1 LIFFSLNIHCSKLSF
16 GAINQISLI
25 LCTCQFFLAID
36 IQLLS
41 ALRKMFK
48 PWLNFKSN
56 HKQSF
61 RPSEPFWQISLEVAL
76 EKKQA
81 FISDKFNAQGF
92 AINQL
97 EIDLE
102 TDENAFE
109 LLESFWKE
117 NIKDTDSVLVG
128 FIGYDFAGFL
138 EPKVQDFRQ
147 TIFPFPTLQ
156 FTAYRHFTFA
166 NKNSVDIAQNG
177 SIGVETQK
185 KIIENFEDLI
195 IDSEYKLIIEQ
206 ALAHIE
212 KGDLYE
218 INLSRPSL
226 IELSS
231 EISMCELAHIFEAK
245 AKEPYSACLPLDAKR
260 MILSNSPECFLR
272 KSGNKVSTFPIKGT
286 RRRYEDSNKDNASI
300 EELMRSPKEMAEHL
314 MVVDLERND
323 LGKVAQAGSVTVESF
338 AELNT
343 FSNVHHLISEVSC
356 ELKDNINP
364 FDLLRATFPSGSV
377 TGAPKIR
384 VMQIIRSLEKYSRS
398 AYTGA
403 LGYIDGKGDLEFSIL
418 IRSLMVNG
426 NQALLNTGG
435 GIVYDS
441 NPDFEIEETHLK
453 AQSILNLFE

>member
-1 LIFFSLNIHCSKLSF
+1 
-16 GAINQISLI
+16 
-25 LCTCQFFLAID
+25 
-36 IQLLS
+36 
-41 ALRKMFK
+41 
-48 PWLNFKSN
+48 
-56 HKQSF
+56 
-61 RPSEPFWQISLEVAL
+61 
-76 EKKQA
+76 
-81 FISDKFNAQGF
+81 
-92 AINQL
+92 
-97 EIDLE
+97 
-102 TDENAFE
+102 
-109 LLESFWKE
+109 
-117 NIKDTDSVLVG
+117 
-128 FIGYDFAGFL
+128 
-138 EPKVQDFRQ
+138 
-147 TIFPFPTLQ
+147 
-156 FTAYRHFTFA
+156 
-166 NKNSVDIAQNG
+166 
-177 SIGVETQK
+177 VETQK